1 MTSKLRMVPM
11 MPSMA
16 RMLSSL
22 LSLSWVP
29 FSSSLW
35 RVLTIFPGKVCTLRL
50 KPIWSQ
56 QIRAGER
63 STVNLL
69 AFLSFFFFFFP
80 GICFAGLC
88 FQQLLQNVNGFHS
101 CLCRYSFIVLR
112 TAAKPHSSAVKWRH
126 GVQIEHK
133 HQRAASAEL
142 HVCHHLQNPPFL
154 DKLSLQ

>member
-1 MTSKLRMVPM
+1 M

-63 STVNLL
+63 GTVNWL
-69 AFLSFFFFFFP
+69 AFLFFFP
-80 GICFAGLC
+80 GICFACLC
-88 FQQLLQNVNGFHS
+88 FKQLLRNVNAFHF
-101 CLCRYSFIVLR
+101 CLRRYSFIILR
-112 TAAKPHSSAVKWRH
+112 TAAKPHSSAVKWCH

-142 HVCHHLQNPPFL
+142 HACRHLQNPPFL